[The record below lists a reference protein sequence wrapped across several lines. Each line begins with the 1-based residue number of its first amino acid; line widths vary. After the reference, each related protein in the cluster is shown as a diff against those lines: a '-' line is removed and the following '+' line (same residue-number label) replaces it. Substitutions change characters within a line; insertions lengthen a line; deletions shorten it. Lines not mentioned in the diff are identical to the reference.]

1 MVRTVR
7 STEFRGL
14 MRIAMVDR
22 ARKAPVF
29 VPGAYLF
36 DDLRLVPL
44 RAPARRLSA
53 LPPRRGMP

>member
-1 MVRTVR
+1 
-7 STEFRGL
+7 
-14 MRIAMVDR
+14 MVDR

-29 VPGAYLF
+29 VPGFYLLG

-53 LPPRRGMP
+53 LPARRGMP